1 MEFPSSP
8 TNGQLFTN
16 FGKVYEYSIYK
27 SAWFPINFPLR
38 LTDIVGVDETINP
51 QVGDV
56 IISDENLLTSGTI
69 NGLIVY
75 QFISQLPL
83 SGNEAGALALVSEN
97 SHLYL
102 WTGVGWYT
110 IVLVNT
116 NPTITTGPDAT
127 YALNSDGTPT
137 VITLVATDPEGVPLT
152 WSHSVTSGL
161 LEDTI
166 ISNTGAEFTI
176 TPGAI
181 AATFD
186 LTFTT
191 SDGVKF
197 ATAVSSFTLSFGP
210 DWSTTTLVY
219 TLDNPN
225 AYGTSAGDSY
235 GSVVAISGNY
245 AVVGAFQEA
254 DAGGTGSGKAYI
266 HNIITGA
273 LVHTLDNPNAY
284 GTSTSDLFG
293 SSVAIS
299 GNYAVVGAMFEDDAG
314 GSGSGKAYIFDVTT
328 GALLFTL
335 NNPNAYGTSAW
346 DDFGRSISVSGDYAI
361 VGALY
366 EGDAGG
372 SGSGAAY
379 IFNVTTGAL
388 VHTLLNP
395 NAFGTSAG
403 DQFGAAVAISDTYA
417 IVGAK
422 EEDDAG
428 GTSSGKAYIFS
439 MSTGALVH
447 TLNNPNAYGTSTSDL
462 FGAAVAIGGSY
473 AIVGAEGEDDAG
485 GLSSGKVYIYDVTTS
500 ALIRT
505 LDNPN
510 AYSTS
515 ANDSF
520 GKTVA
525 INGDYVVVGAYLE
538 GDSGSV
544 GTTPMGSGKVYIF
557 DVTTGVLL
565 QTLDNPNAYGT
576 SATDQFGAA
585 IAIGGS
591 YVIVGARY
599 EDDAGGTSSGKAY
612 IFQAG

>member
-56 IISDENLLTSGTI
+56 IISDGNLLTSGI
-69 NGLIVY
+69 ISGLTVY

-102 WTGVGWYT
+102 WTGIGWF
-110 IVLVNT
+110 
-116 NPTITTGPDAT
+116 
-127 YALNSDGTPT
+127 
-137 VITLVATDPEGVPLT
+137 
-152 WSHSVTSGL
+152 SVS
-161 LEDTI
+161 I
-166 ISNTGAEFTI
+166 INES
-176 TPGAI
+176 P
-181 AATFD
+181 
-186 LTFTT
+186 
-191 SDGVKF
+191 
-197 ATAVSSFTLSFGP
+197 GP
-210 DWSTTTLVY
+210 DWSTATLVY

-225 AYGTSAGDSY
+225 AFGTSAGDSY
-235 GSVVAISGNY
+235 GSVVSISGNY
-245 AVVGAFQEA
+245 AIVGAFFEG

-293 SSVAIS
+293 VSVAIS

-314 GSGSGKAYIFDVTT
+314 GLGSGKAYIFDVTT

-335 NNPNAYGTSAW
+335 DNPNAYGTSAY

-361 VGALY
+361 IGALY

-372 SGSGAAY
+372 AGSGAAY

-395 NAFGTSAG
+395 NAYDAPTNDYFGS
-403 DQFGAAVAISDTYA
+403 AVAISDTYA